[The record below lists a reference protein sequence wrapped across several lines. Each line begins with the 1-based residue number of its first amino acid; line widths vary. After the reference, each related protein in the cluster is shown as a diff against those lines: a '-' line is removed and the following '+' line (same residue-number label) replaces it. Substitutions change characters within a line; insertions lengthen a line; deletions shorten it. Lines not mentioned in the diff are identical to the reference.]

1 MRKYVYYA
9 CGENVESIKF
19 PNSVQAWGFV
29 ENNRN
34 YDCVVEIMEAV
45 K

>member
-1 MRKYVYYA
+1 MKEYVYYA

-19 PNSVQAWGFV
+19 NDSIQAWDFV

-34 YDCVVEIMEAV
+34 YDCVVEMMEGM
-45 K
+45 